1 VLKNRVLMVY
11 LLGLFIVA
19 QSLLWEY
26 ARVQPGWRA
35 DRFIIW
41 PWSVRGYETTQG
53 LVLLGGA
60 LLLGAIAVLLSL
72 GILKGT
78 RLHGLLVAAAMIGYV
93 VAASTLANAR
103 PTVLGGLGVLLLS
116 VMAATALT
124 NAMTAL
130 VGNRVR
136 NRYRGLL
143 RAVVWLGS
151 LPVFIVFVIGPIFG
165 GERRPTWLV
174 VATVLALVASI
185 MIVRPPAQIGSY
197 RLLIVGTTALAA
209 MALTSGASI
218 RLTLQRLQ
226 FEQWEVAADRGEIQI
241 TSGVLLAWLGCL
253 IAVMA
258 ATGLWAKH
266 RDEIAAR
273 ARARRQQEAA
283 RQSEEELA
291 GVSG

>member
-1 VLKNRVLMVY
+1 M
-11 LLGLFIVA
+11 
-19 QSLLWEY
+19 
-26 ARVQPGWRA
+26 QPGWRA
-35 DRFIIW
+35 DRFIIS

-60 LLLGAIAVLLSL
+60 VLLGAIAVLLSL

-93 VAASTLANAR
+93 VAASIMANAR
-103 PTVLGGLGVLLLS
+103 PTVMGGLGVLLLS
-116 VMAATALT
+116 VIAATALT
-124 NAMTAL
+124 NVMTAL
-130 VGNRVR
+130 VGNRVGS
-136 NRYRGLL
+136 RYRGLL
-143 RAVVWLGS
+143 RAVIWLGS
-151 LPVFIVFVIGPIFG
+151 LPVFVAFVIGPIFG

-174 VATVLALVASI
+174 VATVLALVAAI
-185 MIVRPPAQIGSY
+185 MIIRPPAQIGGS

-209 MALTSGASI
+209 MALTSATSI

-226 FEQWEVAADRGEIQI
+226 FEQWEVAADRGEIQV

-253 IAVMA
+253 LAVMA
-258 ATGLWAKH
+258 ATGLWAKR

-273 ARARRQQEAA
+273 SRARRQQEAA

-291 GVSG
+291 GVAG